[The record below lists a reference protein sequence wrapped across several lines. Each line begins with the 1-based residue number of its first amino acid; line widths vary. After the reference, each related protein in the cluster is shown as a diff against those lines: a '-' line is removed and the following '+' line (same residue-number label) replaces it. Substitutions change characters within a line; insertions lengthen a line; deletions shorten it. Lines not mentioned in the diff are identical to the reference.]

1 MQFMM
6 LGAGYSAQA
15 FGLGYGKKFSGKIY
29 GTTRS
34 PENFATL
41 QKAHIKPLVLDFK
54 NFSDE
59 FFDALAT
66 TTHLVISIAPRQGNG
81 KASDAVLD
89 SPVIFAH
96 MPKLEWI
103 GYLSTIGVYGNHNG
117 EWIDESAA
125 CHPSLQR
132 NEKRLEVEKIWQ
144 EYGRQ
149 NKLAVAI
156 LRLGG
161 IYGPS
166 RNAFVKLRDG
176 NKKLVIKPGQVF
188 NRIHVDDIA
197 GVINAF
203 AQKSTNGI
211 FNIVDNE
218 PAPPQDVIRYAA
230 ELMGIK
236 DLTEIPFEKAAL
248 SPMARSFYGDNKR
261 ILNHK
266 LLKQGYSLKYLN
278 YRVALDHMWMENLWG
293 SC

>member
-15 FGLGYGKKFSGKIY
+15 FGLNYGIKFSGKIY

-34 PENFATL
+34 VKNFAAL
-41 QKAHIKPLVLDFK
+41 QHAHIKPLVFAPDSL
-54 NFSDE
+54 SAE
-59 FFDALAT
+59 FYDALAT
-66 TTHLVISIAPRQGNG
+66 TTHLVISVAPHQGNG
-81 KASDAVLD
+81 KPSDAVLD
-89 SPVIFAH
+89 SPEILAH

-117 EWIDESAA
+117 AWIDESAA

-132 NEKRLEVEKIWQ
+132 NEKRLAVEKIWQ
-144 EYGRQ
+144 NYGQQR
-149 NKLAVAI
+149 KLAVAI

-161 IYGPS
+161 IYGPA
-166 RNAFVKLRDG
+166 RNAFVKLREG
-176 NKKLVIKPGQVF
+176 NTKLIIKPGQVF

-203 AQKSTNGI
+203 AQNLTNGV
-211 FNIVDNE
+211 FNVVDNE

-230 ELMGIK
+230 KLMGIEE
-236 DLTEIPFEKAAL
+236 LTEIPFEKAEM

-266 LLKQGYSLKYLN
+266 LLNQGYSLKYPN
-278 YRVALDHMWMENLWG
+278 YRIALDHMWKENL
-293 SC
+293 